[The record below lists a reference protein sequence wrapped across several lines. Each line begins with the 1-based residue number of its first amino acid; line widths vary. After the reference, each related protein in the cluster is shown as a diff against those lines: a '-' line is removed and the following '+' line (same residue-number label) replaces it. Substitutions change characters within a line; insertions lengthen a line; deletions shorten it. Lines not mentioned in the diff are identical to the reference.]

1 MGRTKLTTV
10 FKPLLFHALF
20 FCISYFVVCF
30 AIDKVADGISL
41 SRGITRNPGTPWS
54 FRLLGG
60 ALVGI
65 CSQIIFY
72 ALQPVMNEM
81 LARIIA
87 IVIGAACLGFFAG
100 RQVTWIN
107 QTKAIIFTACLSI
120 LGAVAVNTYGPSV
133 GRFVVSA
140 MLGIAIALA
149 LEVPDYMDTSCIE
162 PMKKV
167 RSRPNRSAKP
177 VIETPPD
184 RLVVPPGQIEVDA
197 VKQPEIRNRR
207 SFDLKTLITTQNI
220 WMLVFITTFFLSGC
234 SATLV
239 TYDGHSSLP
248 SGSLKV
254 LSKVVGADQSKRRFR
269 IGKSMKSGEN
279 ILVQYDNRTEGG
291 NWFPSTGDEVV
302 VEGQKSAASGT
313 TVDALAV
320 RLCTN
325 VEKFQTL
332 TISSWPY
339 LIALPI
345 LLAVLVRFIIGPSS
359 PKVSPSK
366 KTSKSIPKT
375 QLSPGSF
382 TVIAGLSELQ
392 VPLPT
397 HTSGLI
403 VLGRDIKTC
412 TSLGYDS
419 YVVLDNEAV
428 DPVHAELRFRPDRDA
443 WYIVGGVTTHETVL
457 DGEPV
462 LPRVGKRLNPG
473 SRVDIGGG
481 QVVLEWTPS
490 NVFDEESK

>member
-30 AIDKVADGISL
+30 AIDKVADGIAL
-41 SRGITRNPGTPWS
+41 SKGITRNPGTPWF
-54 FRLLGG
+54 FRLLVG

-87 IVIGAACLGFFAG
+87 IAIGAASLGFFAG

-107 QTKAIIFTACLSI
+107 QTKAIVFTACLSI
-120 LGAVAVNTYGPSV
+120 LGAVAVTIYEPSV

-140 MLGIAIALA
+140 MLGVAIALA
-149 LEVPDYMDTSCIE
+149 LEVPDYMDTSDIK
-162 PMKKV
+162 PSKKV
-167 RSRPNRSAKP
+167 RSSPNRSAKP

-184 RLVVPPGQIEVDA
+184 RLVLPPDQIEVNT

-207 SFDLKTLITTQNI
+207 SFDLKTIVTTQSI
-220 WMLVFITTFFLSGC
+220 WMLVFIATFFLSGC

-239 TYDGHSSLP
+239 TYDGHSPLP
-248 SGSLKV
+248 PGSLKV
-254 LSKVVGADQSKRRFR
+254 LSKVVGADQSKGRLR

-279 ILVQYDNRTEGG
+279 MLVLYDNQNQGG

-302 VEGQKSAASGT
+302 VEGQKSAAQVT
-313 TVDALAV
+313 TFDAKTV
-320 RLCTN
+320 RLCTT
-325 VEKFQTL
+325 VEKIQAV

-339 LIALPI
+339 LIALPL
-345 LLAVLVRFIIGPSS
+345 LLAGLVRFVIGPSS

-366 KTSKSIPKT
+366 KTSNSLPKT
-375 QLSPGSF
+375 QSSPGSF

-403 VLGRDIKTC
+403 VIGRDIKTC

-419 YVVLDNEAV
+419 YVVLDNDAV
-428 DPVHAELRFRPDRDA
+428 DPVHAEIRFRPDRDA

-462 LPRVGKRLNPG
+462 LPRVGKRLKPG

-490 NVFDEESK
+490 TVFDEESK